1 MFETSKF
8 TLKKRGGVNSERTFA
23 LVFASH
29 STTQKGYWA
38 LGAIS
43 FFWGTTWIASKWGVQ
58 LMPPLQLSAIRQSI
72 AGICLLLFFFIRNKA
87 SLPNAKEFIFHAL
100 CGFLLFTLSNG
111 LTTWA
116 VLYVPSFLG
125 ALISCLSPFLWVCVQ
140 FLVYGERVKPIV
152 ILGLLLGFAGMVL
165 LLSAYRTDFQGNS
178 NFIVGVL
185 LCLGAVFS
193 WTGGTLWAMKSKRN
207 TDPFVGAGW
216 QMLFGGFFLFIWS
229 VLSGQ
234 HIPVADIPV
243 GAWASIA
250 YLVVVGSLFCFVCYL
265 FALKTLPMSLVSIY
279 VYINPLVA
287 IAIGVG
293 VLNETFSW
301 TMLWGATIT
310 LMGVYMVKHFTQTAT
325 LTE

>member
-1 MFETSKF
+1 MIPATS
-8 TLKKRGGVNSERTFA
+8 S
-23 LVFASH
+23 
-29 STTQKGYWA
+29 TQKGYWA

-43 FFWGTTWIASKWGVQ
+43 FFWGTTWIASKWGVG

-72 AGICLLLFFFIRNKA
+72 AGICLLVYFFVRKKPD
-87 SLPNAKEFIFHAL
+87 LPGRQELLFHAM

-116 VLYVPSFLG
+116 VAYVPSFLG
-125 ALISCLSPFLWVCVQ
+125 ALISCLSPFLWVLIQ
-140 FLVYGERVKPIV
+140 FVFYGERVKPIV
-152 ILGLLLGFAGMVL
+152 LLGLCIGFMGMVL
-165 LLSAYRTDFQGNS
+165 LMSAYRSNFQGS
-178 NFIVGVL
+178 AQFVWGVL

-216 QMLFGGFFLFIWS
+216 QMLFGGLFLFIWS
-229 VLSGQ
+229 EITGQ
-234 HIPVADIPV
+234 HIPWQDIPA

-265 FALKTLPMSLVSIY
+265 FALKTLPMNLVSIY

-293 VLNETFSW
+293 ILNETFTL
-301 TMLWGATIT
+301 TMLLGALIT
-310 LMGVYMVKHFTQTAT
+310 LSGVYLVKHFTQTAT
-325 LTE
+325 FTE

>member
-1 MFETSKF
+1 MFVFS
-8 TLKKRGGVNSERTFA
+8 NSTA
-23 LVFASH
+23 
-29 STTQKGYWA
+29 TQKGYWA
-38 LGAIS
+38 LAAIS

-72 AGICLLLFFFIRNKA
+72 AGLCLLLFFFIRNKA
-87 SLPNAKEFIFHAL
+87 IVPNTKELLFHAL

-125 ALISCLSPFLWVCVQ
+125 ALISCLSPFLWICIQ
-140 FLVYGERVKPIV
+140 FLIYGERVKPIV
-152 ILGLLLGFAGMVL
+152 LLGLTLGFAGMVL
-165 LLSAYRTDFQGNS
+165 LMSAYQSDFQSNS

-193 WTGGTLWAMKSKRN
+193 WTGGTLWAMNSKRN

-216 QMLFGGFFLFIWS
+216 QMLFGGLFLFVWS
-229 VLSGQ
+229 ALSRQ
-234 HIPVADIPV
+234 HIPITSIPL
-243 GAWASIA
+243 GAWASIM
-250 YLVVVGSLFCFVCYL
+250 YLVVVGSLFCFICYL

-287 IAIGVG
+287 IAIGVF
-293 VLNETFSW
+293 VLNERFSF
-301 TMLWGATIT
+301 TMLLGSIIT
-310 LMGVYMVKHFTQTAT
+310 LTGVYMVKHFTKTAT
-325 LTE
+325 FTE